1 VPSVDVKIL
10 KRSVSGILSAIDDGL
25 LLSCHDVSH
34 GGLAVAVAEMCLGGN
49 LGADLDLS
57 GMPDLRFDHKIFSES
72 NTRWLVEVESGDEE
86 KALSKLE
93 DIPVNK
99 IGEVTGDSISF
110 KDNGIEARLSLSDA
124 REAWTNTLYDLL
136 GGGT

>member
-57 GMPDLRFDHKIFSES
+57 GMNDMRFDHKLFSES
-72 NTRWLVEVESGDEE
+72 NTRWLVEVELGDE
-86 KALSKLE
+86 KKVLSKLE
-93 DIPVNK
+93 GIGVRR
-99 IGEVTGDSISF
+99 IGEVSGDSISF
-110 KDNGIEARLSLSDA
+110 KDNGREARLSLSDA

-136 GGGT
+136 GGGL